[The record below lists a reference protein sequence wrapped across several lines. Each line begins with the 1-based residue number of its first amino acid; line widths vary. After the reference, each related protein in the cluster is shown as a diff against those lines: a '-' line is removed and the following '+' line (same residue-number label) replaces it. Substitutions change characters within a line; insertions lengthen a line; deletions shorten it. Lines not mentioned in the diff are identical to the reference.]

1 MKNYVASNA
10 VTRCWWN
17 GKAFSDEGPIAVI
30 DAPTLAVLRATYENV
45 MATEVVTLP
54 TVTEAEVAEQE
65 KASVLFA
72 KAIAVNERYTKRLE
86 EAIKHFEE
94 KAEANYWRDAY
105 NRLSDQR
112 EQDTDA

>member
-1 MKNYVASNA
+1 MKQYVASNA

-30 DAPTLAVLRATYENV
+30 TAPELAVLRATYDNV
-45 MATEVVTLP
+45 IAAEVVSLP
-54 TVTEAEVAEQE
+54 TITEEEFEEQE

-72 KAIAVNERYTKRLE
+72 NAVRIDKAYTKRLSD
-86 EAIKHFEE
+86 AVDG
-94 KAEANYWRDAY
+94 AEAKYWRDAY

-112 EQDTDA
+112 EEDTDA